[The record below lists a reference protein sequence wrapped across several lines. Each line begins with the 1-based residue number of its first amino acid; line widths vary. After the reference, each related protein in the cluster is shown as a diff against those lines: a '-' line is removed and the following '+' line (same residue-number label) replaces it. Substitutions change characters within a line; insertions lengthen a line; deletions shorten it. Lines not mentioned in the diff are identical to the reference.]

1 MVGSLNDRQVACLGR
16 PLDDRRVIRWI
27 VEWPPWADHSTIVE
41 LSLAPS
47 LQASETILARELRI
61 FKKSESM
68 VRDMSSPQGEKK
80 DCDVEMSNAAPLA
93 TTPDPLPSNGAPAG
107 FLSFR
112 DKVLPSAE
120 AQVGADVLAQPSGSS
135 TTPVPTDDKEQ
146 AIESVPPPP
155 ARRGI
160 FLALRAPSATSV
172 APPKDQKRRCTRGN
186 NGESSQQGGS
196 SLVSGHRAKFVSLID
211 ELINECGSEAE
222 RLSKELSKSQEKSS
236 QLETKLTDN
245 EDTHSAEVSRLE
257 VQIGGL
263 ERDLGKTASSL
274 LKEKQSRKA
283 KSSEVRRLQNQIQSE
298 EGSKSRDAEMA
309 ADVLRAEFQARLAKI
324 TVFLDSLVT
333 VHDRDLGLAN
343 EELATIDGD
352 FGLILTDAKLE
363 CSSLPC
369 PGEPEGH
376 DPAAGEDEGGAVPSL
391 DEVVV
396 EGEASLIKRELWGFL
411 GSPVEQVTSCGALR
425 ISDGDDLCL
434 LSFVL
439 WSASRSMTLSVKE
452 LRCEVSCVA
461 VKMLESEVIWSVS
474 LLEAVL
480 CL

>member
-1 MVGSLNDRQVACLGR
+1 
-16 PLDDRRVIRWI
+16 
-27 VEWPPWADHSTIVE
+27 
-41 LSLAPS
+41 
-47 LQASETILARELRI
+47 
-61 FKKSESM
+61 
-68 VRDMSSPQGEKK
+68 MSSPQGEKK

-120 AQVGADVLAQPSGSS
+120 AQVGVDVLAQPSGSS

-146 AIESVPPPP
+146 ATESVPPPP
-155 ARRGI
+155 SRRGI
-160 FLALRAPSATSV
+160 FLALRAPSATPV

-283 KSSEVRRLQNQIQSE
+283 KPSEVRRLQNQIQSE

-343 EELATIDGD
+343 VDGRISEAQLFKIEEILSPLAEEARLLIRKEELATVDGD
-352 FGLILTDAKLE
+352 FGLILTVAKLE
-363 CSSLPC
+363 CGSLPC

-396 EGEASLIKRELWGFL
+396 EGEA
-411 GSPVEQVTSCGALR
+411 
-425 ISDGDDLCL
+425 
-434 LSFVL
+434 
-439 WSASRSMTLSVKE
+439 
-452 LRCEVSCVA
+452 
-461 VKMLESEVIWSVS
+461 
-474 LLEAVL
+474 
-480 CL
+480 